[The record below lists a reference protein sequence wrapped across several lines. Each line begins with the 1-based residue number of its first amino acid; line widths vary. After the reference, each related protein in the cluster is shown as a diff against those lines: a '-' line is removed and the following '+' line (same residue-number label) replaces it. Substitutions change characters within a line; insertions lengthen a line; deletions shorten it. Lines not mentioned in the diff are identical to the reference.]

1 MTKVRS
7 RTKARRRALDILFE
21 AEQRGVAPTVVLADR
36 LIEPGPRQTPPPA
49 YAAEIV
55 QGVSDHLAEIDE
67 ILSTYSHGWTIERMP
82 AVDRTGLRIGVW
94 ELLYGNDV
102 PSGVVLDEITTMAK
116 ELSTDESPNFVN
128 GLLGRVVQVLP
139 MLRA

>member
-1 MTKVRS
+1 MPA

-21 AEQRGVAPTVVLADR
+21 AEQRGVDPVVVLADR
-36 LIEPGPRQTPPPA
+36 QVDPGPRQSVPPA
-49 YAAEIV
+49 YGSEIV
-55 QGVSDHLAEIDE
+55 EGVAEHRDEIDE

-82 AVDRTGLRIGVW
+82 AVDRTALRIGVW

-102 PSGVVLDEITTMAK
+102 PSEVVLDEATTMVK
-116 ELSTDESPNFVN
+116 DLSTDESPNFVN

-139 MLRA
+139 MLRS